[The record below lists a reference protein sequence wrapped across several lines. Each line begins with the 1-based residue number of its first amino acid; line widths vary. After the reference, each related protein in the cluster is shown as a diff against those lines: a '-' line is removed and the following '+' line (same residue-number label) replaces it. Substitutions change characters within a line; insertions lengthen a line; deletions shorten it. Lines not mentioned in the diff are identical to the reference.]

1 MNELLPDEKIE
12 PFIEKIS
19 LVAREKVLTNLDAMA
34 ILEIL
39 QRACERA
46 SNEIYEEMI
55 TRCIEAGDADD
66 NETDS
71 SDNSDRSASAGD

>member
-1 MNELLPDEKIE
+1 MNELLPDERIE
-12 PFIEKIS
+12 SFIEKVA

-46 SNEIYEEMI
+46 SNEMYEEMI

-66 NETDS
+66 NGDNCG
-71 SDNSDRSASAGD
+71 DNSDRSASAGD

>member
-1 MNELLPDEKIE
+1 MNELLPDERIE
-12 PFIEKIS
+12 SFIEKVA
-19 LVAREKVLTNLDAMA
+19 LVAREKVLTNLDAMT

-55 TRCIEAGDADD
+55 TRSIEAGDADD

-71 SDNSDRSASAGD
+71 SDNSDRSDSAGD